1 MKQPL
6 MKLVI
11 AASLRLVSASND
23 RSPMTDVMTLLRNL
37 EGRIKA
43 DGILEQRSYDKSACW
58 CEDAVTKK
66 VKEIANEEQQIKNL
80 QVEILDL
87 EGDVG
92 THGAEIQQLNKDV
105 ESNLAAQ
112 KEATEVREKAS
123 NEYIEEK
130 TESEQ
135 SIGALKA
142 AIGVMTGAGTDKQ
155 ASFLGTSSKLAEF
168 LTVGAGVRRA
178 LEKIPAYLDDEN
190 SISETDL
197 DAARAFFRHVGH
209 AGHRRNGL
217 GALQV
222 DENPFGDYAPQ
233 STQIQ
238 GILKG
243 LLGAF
248 VEGLAKANAEEL
260 ESQKAFAD
268 LIETKK
274 TELATLQQTL
284 QKHQTDHAS
293 KSVTKAEKKIERKDV
308 KKQLKADKS
317 LFQDMK
323 ASCKKTALDWSVRT
337 RMRAEEMMGVEKAIE
352 ILGSEKAK
360 EIFENATSLLQ
371 VGSNAHGHSVASG
384 GQKAVA
390 ADAQD
395 ALAQGHFDKV
405 MFAIDAMISQLRR
418 EEQDDIDHRDR
429 CQNHMNKNK
438 NDKEDLLQSKEKAEA
453 SVERMESKAKE
464 LTDQVASLQKNID
477 EKKQQMEEALVMR
490 NAAVKSFRKSIFD
503 DTNAVDLLTKALVAL
518 TDFYRKNNIPIALE
532 QLKTSAEQMQ
542 EPELSDED
550 IHNAPDLKN
559 YGGRKE
565 DSQPIISMISSI
577 KEDLEKEMKTAREE
591 EPAAQVS
598 YKKQRSAAQDSVEAA
613 TSTKVEVEKE
623 LAKLLSKKT
632 GAESFIEERG
642 ASIELED
649 KLGSTLQTDCSWLE
663 SHFDSRRSARK
674 AEIEG
679 LEDAKNY
686 LAGAEDAP
694 VDF

>member
-1 MKQPL
+1 
-6 MKLVI
+6 
-11 AASLRLVSASND
+11 
-23 RSPMTDVMTLLRNL
+23 
-37 EGRIKA
+37 
-43 DGILEQRSYDKSACW
+43 
-58 CEDAVTKK
+58 
-66 VKEIANEEQQIKNL
+66 
-80 QVEILDL
+80 
-87 EGDVG
+87 
-92 THGAEIQQLNKDV
+92 
-105 ESNLAAQ
+105 
-112 KEATEVREKAS
+112 
-123 NEYIEEK
+123 
-130 TESEQ
+130 
-135 SIGALKA
+135 
-142 AIGVMTGAGTDKQ
+142 
-155 ASFLGTSSKLAEF
+155 
-168 LTVGAGVRRA
+168 
-178 LEKIPAYLDDEN
+178 
-190 SISETDL
+190 
-197 DAARAFFRHVGH
+197 
-209 AGHRRNGL
+209 
-217 GALQV
+217 
-222 DENPFGDYAPQ
+222 
-233 STQIQ
+233 
-238 GILKG
+238 
-243 LLGAF
+243 
-248 VEGLAKANAEEL
+248 
-260 ESQKAFAD
+260 
-268 LIETKK
+268 
-274 TELATLQQTL
+274 
-284 QKHQTDHAS
+284 
-293 KSVTKAEKKIERKDV
+293 
-308 KKQLKADKS
+308 
-317 LFQDMK
+317 
-323 ASCKKTALDWSVRT
+323 
-337 RMRAEEMMGVEKAIE
+337 
-352 ILGSEKAK
+352 
-360 EIFENATSLLQ
+360 
-371 VGSNAHGHSVASG
+371 
-384 GQKAVA
+384 
-390 ADAQD
+390 
-395 ALAQGHFDKV
+395 
-405 MFAIDAMISQLRR
+405 LRR

-577 KEDLEKEMKTAREE
+577 KEDLEKEMKIAREE
-591 EPAAQVS
+591 EAAAQVS

-694 VDF
+694 TDF